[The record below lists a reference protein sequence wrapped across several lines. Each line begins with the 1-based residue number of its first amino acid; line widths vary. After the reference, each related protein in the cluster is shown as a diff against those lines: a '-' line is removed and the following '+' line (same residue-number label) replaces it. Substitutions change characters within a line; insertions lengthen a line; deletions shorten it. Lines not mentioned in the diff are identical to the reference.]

1 VDLLRTD
8 FYFDGILTEA
18 MEPTPHSFEDLLN
31 LVHKEGVMLF
41 DYDNMKIPCLV
52 LKGERFKE
60 IAKAFYGKPLVVD
73 SNLNIMHDDKKHV
86 FVEIVL
92 KFTSVDTEEKVLLY
106 ANENMEF
113 FEHLAESAIIGL
125 VPVSI
130 EGQEARILMVQL
142 PRRETLEDALE
153 MIKSYLK

>member
-1 VDLLRTD
+1 
-8 FYFDGILTEA
+8 
-18 MEPTPHSFEDLLN
+18 
-31 LVHKEGVMLF
+31 MLF